1 MRKVRMASGAL
12 AALLLGA
19 AMAPWQVGAVTCQ
32 EALAGKRYRCTV
44 KSETGFVGDVCFEFV
59 SPGTASPNF
68 DMVGSS
74 FFGDRLGCMCE
85 AKGSF
90 KRPQFNESTAFLC
103 GSRTSRNSA
112 VGKVSGNGKKI
123 TKGHYNFDGT
133 PIAHVFACTLDP
145 GCTVP

>member
-1 MRKVRMASGAL
+1 MASGAV

-19 AMAPWQVGAVTCQ
+19 AIAPGEVGAMNCE
-32 EALAGKRYRCTV
+32 EALVGKRYRCTV

-68 DMVGSS
+68 DLVGSS
-74 FFGDRLGCMCE
+74 FFGDTLGCMCQ
-85 AKGSF
+85 ATGSF
-90 KRPQFNESTAFLC
+90 KRPRFNESTAFLC

-112 VGKVSGNGKKI
+112 IGKVSGNGKKI

-133 PIAHVFACTLDP
+133 PVAHVFTCTLDP
-145 GCTVP
+145 GCTIP

>member
-1 MRKVRMASGAL
+1 MAGGAL

-19 AMAPWQVGAVTCQ
+19 APVPWQAGAVTCQ

-44 KSETGFVGDVCFEFV
+44 KSEAGFVGDVCFEFV
-59 SPGTASPNF
+59 APGTASPNF

-74 FFGDRLGCMCE
+74 FFGDTLGCMCE
-85 AKGSF
+85 AAGSF
-90 KRPQFNESTAFLC
+90 KHPRFNESTSFLC
-103 GSRTSRNSA
+103 GSRTSRSSA

-133 PIAHVFACTLDP
+133 PVAHVFSCTLDP
-145 GCTVP
+145 DCTTQ

>member
-1 MRKVRMASGAL
+1 MRTASGAL

-19 AMAPWQVGAVTCQ
+19 AIAPWHASAVTCQ
-32 EALAGKRYRCTV
+32 EALVGKRYRCTV
-44 KSETGFVGDVCFEFV
+44 RSEAGFVGDLCFEFV

-68 DMVGSS
+68 DLVGSS
-74 FFGDRLGCMCE
+74 FFGDTLGCMCQ
-85 AKGSF
+85 ATGSF
-90 KRPQFNESTAFLC
+90 KRPQFNQSTAFLC
-103 GSRTSRNSA
+103 GSRTSRSSA

-133 PIAHVFACTLDP
+133 PVAHVFTCTLDP